1 MTRAAKGSRRREE
14 ADERGVRKTRVRLV
28 TSAATVPCE
37 KDSRPKF
44 PAALQRTMT
53 KLGARRTRFVLCV
66 SVADQAMNVFEKSS
80 RRTCAGEFPVY
91 EFRQRFVVSTSRFG
105 IGQIIHSNRTPLG
118 LHRIARK
125 IGGEFPEGTI
135 FKARKPIGRLSPE
148 NPKGDIVHRIL
159 WLAGLEPGRNRGG
172 KVDTFSRYIY
182 IHGYWDESTLGR
194 PQSLGCIHLAAAD
207 LIPLHDQVPLGTLV
221 WIARR

>member
-1 MTRAAKGSRRREE
+1 MKRATQS
-14 ADERGVRKTRVRLV
+14 V
-28 TSAATVPCE
+28 
-37 KDSRPKF
+37 PKF
-44 PAALQRTMT
+44 PAGLQRTMT
-53 KLGARRTRFVLCV
+53 KLGVRRTRFLLCV
-66 SVADQAMNVFEKSS
+66 SVADQAMNVFEKTS
-80 RRTCAGEFPVY
+80 RRGRNADFPVY
-91 EFRQRFVVSTSRFG
+91 EFRQRFLVSTSRFG

-125 IGGEFPEGTI
+125 IGGDYPEGTI

-159 WLAGLEPGRNRGG
+159 WLAGMEEGKNRGG

-194 PQSLGCIHLAAAD
+194 PQSLGCVHLAASD
-207 LIPLHDQVPLGTLV
+207 LIPLYDQVPLGTLV

>member
-1 MTRAAKGSRRREE
+1 MTRSKTGSRRREE
-14 ADERGVRKTRVRLV
+14 ADGRTARKSRVRLV
-28 TSAATVPCE
+28 TAAATALRKE
-37 KDSRPKF
+37 KPAPKF
-44 PAALQRTMT
+44 PASLQRSMT
-53 KLGARRTRFVLCV
+53 KLGVRQSRFVLCV
-66 SVADQAMNVFEKSS
+66 SVADQSMNVFEKSARRS
-80 RRTCAGEFPVY
+80 RGGDIPVY
-91 EFRQRFVVSTSRFG
+91 EFRQRLVVSTSRFG
-105 IGQIIHSNRTPLG
+105 IGQVIHSNRTPLG

-125 IGGEFPEGTI
+125 IGGDCPEGTI

-148 NPKGDIVHRIL
+148 TPKGDIVHRIL
-159 WLAGLEPGRNRGG
+159 WLSGMEQGKNRGG

-207 LIPLHDQVPLGTLV
+207 LIPLYDQVPLGTLV

>member
-1 MTRAAKGSRRREE
+1 MTRATPS
-14 ADERGVRKTRVRLV
+14 
-28 TSAATVPCE
+28 VPN
-37 KDSRPKF
+37 F

-53 KLGARRTRFVLCV
+53 KLGVRRTRFVLCV
-66 SVADQAMNVFEKSS
+66 SVADQAMNVFEKTS
-80 RRTCAGEFPVY
+80 RRGRSSDFPDY

-148 NPKGDIVHRIL
+148 TPKGDIVHRIL
-159 WLAGLEPGRNRGG
+159 WLAGMEPGKNRGG
-172 KVDTFSRYIY
+172 RVDTFSRYIY

-194 PQSLGCIHLAAAD
+194 PQSLGCIHLAASD
-207 LIPLHDQVPLGTLV
+207 LIPLYDQVPLGTLV

>member
-1 MTRAAKGSRRREE
+1 MKRGETGSRRRKE
-14 ADERGVRKTRVRLV
+14 ADEQPKTRRQVRLL
-28 TSAATVPCE
+28 TSATT
-37 KDSRPKF
+37 KLRKKRSFPKF
-44 PAALQRTMT
+44 PAALQRTML
-53 KLGARRTRFVLCV
+53 KLRVRQSRFVLCV
-66 SVADQAMNVFEKSS
+66 SVTDQSMNVFEKPARRS
-80 RRTCAGEFPVY
+80 RDGSFPVY

-125 IGGEFPEGTI
+125 IGGGHPEGTI
-135 FKARKPIGRLSPE
+135 FKARKPIGRLAPE
-148 NPKGDIVHRIL
+148 TPKGDIVHRIL
-159 WLAGLEPGRNRGG
+159 WLAGMEQGKNRGG

-207 LIPLHDQVPLGTLV
+207 LIPLYDQVPLGTLV

>member
-1 MTRAAKGSRRREE
+1 MTRSKTGSRRREKV
-14 ADERGVRKTRVRLV
+14 DEQPKKKRQVHLV
-28 TSAATVPCE
+28 TSAATL
-37 KDSRPKF
+37 SRQKRSLPKF
-44 PAALQRTMT
+44 PVALQRTML
-53 KLGARRTRFVLCV
+53 KLRVRQSRFVLCV
-66 SVADQAMNVFEKSS
+66 SVADQSMNVFEKSARRS
-80 RRTCAGEFPVY
+80 RAGGFPIY
-91 EFRQRFVVSTSRFG
+91 EFRQRLVVSTSRFG

-125 IGGEFPEGTI
+125 IGGEYPEGTI

-159 WLAGLEPGRNRGG
+159 WLAGMEPGKNRGG

-194 PQSLGCIHLAAAD
+194 PQSLGCIHLSAAD
-207 LIPLHDQVPLGTLV
+207 LVPLYAQVPLGTLV

>member
-1 MTRAAKGSRRREE
+1 MKQGVTSSRRREE
-14 ADERGVRKTRVRLV
+14 ADERAVRKTRVRLV
-28 TSAATVPCE
+28 TSAATVPRE
-37 KDSRPKF
+37 MDSRPKF
-44 PAALQRTMT
+44 PAALQRAML
-53 KLGARRTRFVLCV
+53 KLGVRRTRFVLCV
-66 SVADQAMNVFEKSS
+66 SVAEQTMNVFEKSS
-80 RRTCAGEFPVY
+80 RRSRSGDFPVY

-125 IGGEFPEGTI
+125 IGGDCPEGTV
-135 FKARKPIGRLSPE
+135 FKARKPIGRLSHK

-159 WLAGLEPGRNRGG
+159 WLAGLETGKNRGG

-207 LIPLHDQVPLGTLV
+207 LIPLFEQVPLGTLV